1 MSQTRP
7 IHTPALRLV
16 RAQDLPEPA
25 RAARRDVAR
34 ENHEAALAADDAR
47 AAFAIEVARAIE
59 GGRAAILRPEVRRS
73 LVEAAQGRGLRPFDA
88 NLIIAVVQDAV
99 RREAP
104 VSSIDRTL
112 RVIPRPGGANVGS
125 WALWAFAAATGL
137 AIFAGLVALVS
148 AG

>member
-7 IHTPALRLV
+7 MHTPALRLV
-16 RAQDLPEPA
+16 RAHDLPEPA
-25 RAARRDVAR
+25 RTARRDIAR

-47 AAFAIEVARAIE
+47 AAFAVEVARAIE
-59 GGRAAILRPEVRRS
+59 GGKAALLRPEVRRS
-73 LVEAAQGRGLRPFDA
+73 LVEAAQGKGLRAFDA

-104 VSSIDRTL
+104 VSSIDPTL
-112 RVIPRPGGANVGS
+112 RVIPRPGGADAAPWVP
-125 WALWAFAAATGL
+125 WAFAGVAGL
-137 AIFAGLVALVS
+137 AIFALLVAMVS